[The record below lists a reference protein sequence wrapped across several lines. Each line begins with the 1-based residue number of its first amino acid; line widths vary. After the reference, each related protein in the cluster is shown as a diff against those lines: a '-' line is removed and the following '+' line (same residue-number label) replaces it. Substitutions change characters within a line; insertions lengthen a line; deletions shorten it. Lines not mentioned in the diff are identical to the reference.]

1 MMALSQYDSSVL
13 GREYRKQTSWS
24 TLRNLYV
31 VEIVGRRLG
40 QGSVVVVGKSDL
52 LARGPCP
59 PPSKHCNERV
69 LLCFDTLVLN
79 DLD

>member
-1 MMALSQYDSSVL
+1 
-13 GREYRKQTSWS
+13 
-24 TLRNLYV
+24 V
-31 VEIVGRRLG
+31 VEVVGRRLG
-40 QGSVVVVGKSDL
+40 QGPVVVVGKSDL

-69 LLCFDTLVLN
+69 FRHFVLLN